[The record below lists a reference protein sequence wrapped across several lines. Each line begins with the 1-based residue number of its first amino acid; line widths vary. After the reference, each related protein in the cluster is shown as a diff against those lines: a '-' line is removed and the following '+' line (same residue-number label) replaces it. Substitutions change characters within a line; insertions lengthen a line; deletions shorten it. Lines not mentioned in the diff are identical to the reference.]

1 MTAEDDMVIDLSQS
15 SPEPQV
21 NPHAPLS
28 LKHPDR
34 WDARIRAA
42 LAKLPP
48 PDNTFLRK
56 KFINGMA
63 LEYVSHLLYRHSLMM
78 Y

>member
-1 MTAEDDMVIDLSQS
+1 MTMEDDMVIDISQS
-15 SPEPQV
+15 SPPPQV

-28 LKHPDR
+28 LKHPER
-34 WDARIRAA
+34 WDGRIRAA

-48 PDNTFLRK
+48 PDNTLLRK
-56 KFINGMA
+56 KFIDGIA
-63 LEYVSHLLYRHSLMM
+63 LEYVSNVLYRHSLMM